1 MRADPLRLVVAALA
15 TYRLARLLAWDEGPA
30 GLFASFRRALG
41 GEDIDLETGQPA
53 TNLGRGVTCP
63 HCLGVWIAALLSLLS
78 LYPSRLGDVFLAV
91 FGLAGAQSYLQG
103 NSD

>member
-15 TYRLARLLAWDEGPA
+15 TYRLARLLTWDEGPA
-30 GLFASFRRALG
+30 GLFVSFRRALG
-41 GEDIDLETGQPA
+41 GEDIDLDTGQPA

-63 HCLGVWIAALLSLLS
+63 HCLGVWVALLLSLPALF
-78 LYPSRLGDVFLAV
+78 PSSLGDFFLMV